1 MESEPSISTAAAAG
15 LIPSG
20 DIGFLGRDLDREE
33 RGTVLEDLYFEND
46 RRVPYLY
53 RYTALMVFSAGI
65 AALGLMNDSAAVVIG
80 AMLVAPLMTPIMAF
94 ASAVIQTWSKRAFES
109 FVIVATGAFLAIA
122 VGWLTSLIIPRIG
135 PDSPLPEQVLARTS
149 PNLADLG
156 IALLAGAAGA
166 YVTVRTEAGSALPGV
181 GIAVALVP
189 PLATVGITLGAGRG
203 ELALGALLLFITNF
217 AAITLAAGLMF
228 AFAGF
233 VPPRERFKQRAL
245 GVTITAVLVLAV
257 AIPLGFN
264 SYVKVERSEAEV
276 VVVRAVRDWDPALEV
291 QKVVLD
297 DKTDPL
303 TVLVVVSGTSM
314 EANVNDLANEIV
326 RVTDEAIE
334 LQLLF
339 EPVTIVTATP

>member
-109 FVIVATGAFLAIA
+109 FAIVATGAFLAIA

-203 ELALGALLLFITNF
+203 ELARGALLLFITNF

-245 GVTITAVLVLAV
+245 GVAVTAVLVLAV

-264 SYVKVERSEAEV
+264 SFV
-276 VVVRAVRDWDPALEV
+276 
-291 QKVVLD
+291 
-297 DKTDPL
+297 
-303 TVLVVVSGTSM
+303 
-314 EANVNDLANEIV
+314 
-326 RVTDEAIE
+326 
-334 LQLLF
+334 
-339 EPVTIVTATP
+339 

>member
-1 MESEPSISTAAAAG
+1 
-15 LIPSG
+15 
-20 DIGFLGRDLDREE
+20 
-33 RGTVLEDLYFEND
+33 
-46 RRVPYLY
+46 
-53 RYTALMVFSAGI
+53 
-65 AALGLMNDSAAVVIG
+65 
-80 AMLVAPLMTPIMAF
+80 MAF

-109 FVIVATGAFLAIA
+109 FAIVATGAFLGIA

-135 PDSPLPEQVLARTS
+135 PDTPLPEQVLARTS

-245 GVTITAVLVLAV
+245 GVTVTAVLVLAV

-264 SYVKVERSEAEV
+264 SFYKIERSEAEV

-291 QKVVLD
+291 QEVVLD